1 MTTLLDRDDAP
12 AEGAPRTFIPPRRS
26 AGDMM
31 PMPRAS
37 VGALPLETRFLT
49 WGARLAALG
58 LAWVIVERLL
68 PMDGLG
74 WFLVVAAA
82 CNLAVLA
89 VGTLV
94 NDSPIAMA
102 DRVAQWSVSTAA
114 LVVFVAL
121 ITVLVFVFKRGWEAL
136 HYWNFFTQTM
146 HTTLPDAPYNQG
158 GVLQSIVGTLIQIGI
173 AVAITLPLGVAT
185 AVYMNE
191 VGGRFARVIRTVVE
205 AMTALPSIVAGLFI
219 YSFWILILG
228 QPRSGMAGA
237 LAISVMML
245 PIVARAS
252 DVVLRVVPG
261 SLREASLAL
270 GASRWRTTWH
280 VVLPSARPGLA
291 TALILAVARGIGET
305 SPVLIASGYA
315 TFIVT
320 QPFHGVMSS
329 LPLSVYNSVIAPE
342 PAAVVRGYATAAV
355 LLILVLILFVIARLL
370 ARPPSAKP
378 SLLRRLRRSFAPAR
392 RSEHSFGPAAPAIST
407 EESR

>member
-1 MTTLLDRDDAP
+1 MTAVLARDEP
-12 AEGAPRTFIPPRRS
+12 RVAEAPRTVLPPRRS
-26 AGDMM
+26 AEDR
-31 PMPRAS
+31 PVPRTS
-37 VGALPLETRFLT
+37 LGLLPAEYRFLT
-49 WGARLAALG
+49 WGARFAAVA

-68 PMDGLG
+68 PVEGLG
-74 WFLVVAAA
+74 WFVVVAGL
-82 CNLAVLA
+82 CNVVLLA

-94 NDSPIAMA
+94 IDSPVAMA
-102 DRVAQWSVSTAA
+102 DRVAQWVFSTAA
-114 LVVFVAL
+114 LIVFCTL
-121 ITVLVFVFKRGWEAL
+121 ITILSFVFIRGWAAL
-136 HYWNFFTQTM
+136 HHWNFFTQTM
-146 HTTLPDAPYNQG
+146 HTTLPDAPYDQG
-158 GVLQSIVGTLIQIGI
+158 GILQSIVGTLIELGI
-173 AVAITLPLGVAT
+173 AIAITLPLGVAT
-185 AVYMNE
+185 AVYVNE
-191 VGGRFARVIRTVVE
+191 VGGRFARMIRTVVE

-219 YSFWILILG
+219 YSFWILLLG

-245 PIVARAS
+245 PIIARAA

-261 SLREASLAL
+261 NLREASLAL
-270 GASRWRTTWH
+270 GASRWRTVWH

-315 TFIVT
+315 TFLVT

-342 PAAVVRGYATAAV
+342 PQAVVRGYATAAV
-355 LLILVLILFVIARLL
+355 LLMLVLILFVVARLL

-378 SLLRRLRRSFAPAR
+378 SLWRRLRRSLTPAR
-392 RSEHSFGPAAPAIST
+392 RAPVLGSVPPATLT

>member
-1 MTTLLDRDDAP
+1 MTAVVRDDAR
-12 AEGAPRTFIPPRRS
+12 AADAPRTVIPPRRS
-26 AGDMM
+26 EDAL
-31 PMPRAS
+31 PVPRTS
-37 VGALPLETRFLT
+37 VGVLPLETRFLS
-49 WGARLAALG
+49 WGARFGAVG
-58 LAWVIVERLL
+58 LAWVIVGRLL
-68 PMDGLG
+68 PIQGAG
-74 WFLVVAAA
+74 WFVLVAAA
-82 CNLAVLA
+82 CNVALLA

-94 NDSPIAMA
+94 NDNEVAMA
-102 DRVAQWSVSTAA
+102 DRVAQWLFGTAA
-114 LVVFVAL
+114 LVVFLAL
-121 ITVLVFVFKRGWEAL
+121 ITVLAFVFKRGWQAF

-146 HTTLPDAPYNQG
+146 HTTLPDAPYDQG
-158 GVLQSIVGTLIQIGI
+158 GVLQSIVGTLVQIGI
-173 AVAITLPLGVAT
+173 AVAITLPLGVGT

-191 VGGRFARVIRTVVE
+191 VGGRFARMIRTVVE

-219 YSFWILILG
+219 YSFWILLLG
-228 QPRSGMAGA
+228 QPRSGFAGA

-261 SLREASLAL
+261 SLREASFAL
-270 GASRWRTTWH
+270 GASRWRTVWH

-315 TFIVT
+315 TFMVT

-342 PAAVVRGYATAAV
+342 PQAVVRGYATAAV

-378 SLLRRLRRSFAPAR
+378 SLRRRVRRSLSPAR
-392 RSEHSFGPAAPAIST
+392 RPARASEVPAST
-407 EESR
+407 PEESR